1 MYYKKTFSIQ
11 SVSFFCALY
20 FSLFSLS
27 FAADVIPQSVSPKG
41 ENVASEPM
49 SESISESMLS
59 NDQLARCREKIKQ
72 VDQMETELNERLRSL
87 ESLKI
92 NRDKL
97 KQSLEEKRVH
107 VDWQS
112 EASVNE
118 YNQMNQKFNHLIQ
131 DYSTDV
137 ENYNSSVKQYKN
149 IFQAIKEECGNKH
162 YYQNKT
168 K

>member
-1 MYYKKTFSIQ
+1 MYFKKTFSIQ
-11 SVSFFCALY
+11 SVSFFCALN

-27 FAADVIPQSVSPKG
+27 FAADVIPESVSPKG
-41 ENVASEPM
+41 NDVASDQT
-49 SESISESMLS
+49 SESTSESMLS
-59 NDQLARCREKIKQ
+59 NDQLAQCREKIKQ
-72 VDQMETELNERLRSL
+72 VDHMETKLNERLRLL

-107 VDWQS
+107 IDWQS
-112 EASVNE
+112 EDSVNE
-118 YNQMNQKFNHLIQ
+118 YNQMNQKFNRLLQ
-131 DYSTDV
+131 DYSSDV
-137 ENYNSSVKQYKN
+137 ENYNSSVKQHKN
-149 IFQAIKEECGNKH
+149 SFQALKEECGNKH